1 MVNLK
6 KYINLF
12 IYFIFIYLIGYMGF
26 KLIKANKMNDEYKV
40 VINEYKA
47 NSLTIEYY
55 DKQLKEL
62 KETNKNLYDSLKIFK
77 DEIDYLIQFKYQK
90 EYVTD
95 TVYCNIEETDKD
107 INVYEYSNDLNDT
120 LNYTLKIG
128 SIYEPNWYK
137 LNLML
142 SEQFTIVNRKNDD
155 LNITTIETKSNNTSI
170 TDVTALKNK
179 NEKFLDRFEIGPS
192 VTTGYDVVNKNLGI
206 MVGVSIVYKL
216 PLK

>member
-1 MVNLK
+1 
-6 KYINLF
+6 
-12 IYFIFIYLIGYMGF
+12 MGF

-142 SEQFTIVNRKNDD
+142 SEQFTIVNRKKDD

>member
-142 SEQFTIVNRKNDD
+142 SEQFTIVNRKKDD